1 MTPRALLAPGRLAG
15 QSLLRTQTDERLLDL
30 AAAGSE
36 AAFEAIVARYRRPLM
51 GYLQRLLADERA
63 EDALQQTFV
72 KALSAIERGEQVRS
86 LRAWLYRI
94 AHNTAANLIRDN
106 ALPHEPLDDRLD
118 GGDRPDLAADRRQ
131 ALRDVLS
138 AVQALPLRQR
148 DAIVLRELEGRS
160 YEEIADE
167 LGVTHGAVRALLNR
181 ARNTIRS
188 SVTAVTPA
196 GLVIRLVGALPD
208 GSVPVGVAG
217 ICTAGAG
224 GAALSKLCATALVT
238 GAATGGVAAVPH
250 AHHHAAARASTRPAV
265 ATAATQP
272 RVAPVRVASIPA
284 AASVHRRGR
293 SQSAAP
299 RKESAARERQPGDEP
314 APRPRPDD
322 QPSGDRYAT
331 LSSEPG
337 PAPADHP
344 SQSQEPS
351 GQGPT
356 GPTSSPSLTRSF
368 PGS

>member
-1 MTPRALLAPGRLAG
+1 MTPRALLAPARLAG
-15 QSLLRTQTDERLLDL
+15 LSVLRTQSDERLVDL

-36 AAFEAIVARYRRPLM
+36 AAFEAIVGRYRRPLM
-51 GYLQRLLADERA
+51 AYLRGVLAEERA
-63 EDALQQTFV
+63 DDALQQTFV
-72 KALSAIERGEQVRS
+72 KAHTAILREDQVRN

-94 AHNTAANLIRDN
+94 AHNTAANLIRDTRR
-106 ALPHEPLDDRLD
+106 PDEPLHEHVAGVDL
-118 GGDRPDLAADRRQ
+118 PDEIADRRQ
-131 ALRDVLS
+131 TFSDLVS

-188 SVTAVTPA
+188 TVPTVPPA

-208 GSVPVGVAG
+208 GPVPVGVAG

-238 GAATGGVAAVPH
+238 GAAPGGVAAVPH

-284 AASVHRRGR
+284 AA
-293 SQSAAP
+293 
-299 RKESAARERQPGDEP
+299 
-314 APRPRPDD
+314 
-322 QPSGDRYAT
+322 
-331 LSSEPG
+331 
-337 PAPADHP
+337 
-344 SQSQEPS
+344 
-351 GQGPT
+351 
-356 GPTSSPSLTRSF
+356 
-368 PGS
+368 